1 MKKDG
6 MLYTVIFSFIVC
18 FVFVFILSFT
28 NEGTR
33 ELVQFNQQVAR
44 QKAILSAIGIAYE
57 SDAQVPDLFERVER
71 IERNGETFFRT
82 ERDGRTIYAK
92 EFAGAGLW
100 GIIEGV
106 LAVDAEIS
114 RTVGLEI
121 IDHNETPGLGGRI
134 DEAAYKEQFR
144 DIRIVDAG
152 FRLPRGV
159 PADPEEGMIDAVTG
173 ATRTSESMV
182 DILSGVVLTMR
193 STLGR

>member
-6 MLYTVIFSFIVC
+6 MPYTIIFSFIVC
-18 FVFVFILSFT
+18 FVFVFVLSFT

-33 ELVQFNQQVAR
+33 ELVEFNQQVAR
-44 QKAILSAIGIAYE
+44 QKAILNAIGIEYE
-57 SDAQVPDLFERVER
+57 SDDQVPDLFERVER
-71 IERNGETFFRT
+71 IERNGQTFLRT
-82 ERDGRTIYAK
+82 ERDGRTVYAT

-100 GIIEGV
+100 GVIEGV
-106 LAVDAEIS
+106 LAVDAEVS

-121 IDHNETPGLGGRI
+121 ISHNETPGLGGRI
-134 DEAAYKEQFR
+134 DEPWYKNQFR
-144 DIRIVDAG
+144 DIRIRDDG

-159 PADPEEGMIDAVTG
+159 PADPDEGMIDAVTG

>member
-6 MLYTVIFSFIVC
+6 TLYTIIFSFIVC

-33 ELVQFNQQVAR
+33 ELVEFNQRVAR
-44 QKAILSAIGIAYE
+44 QKAILNAIGIAYE
-57 SDAQVPDLFERVER
+57 SDDQATELFGRVERVEQ
-71 IERNGETFFRT
+71 NGEAFFRT
-82 ERDGRTIYAK
+82 ELEGETVYAK

-106 LAVDAEIS
+106 LAVDADVA

-121 IDHNETPGLGGRI
+121 ISHNETPGLGGRI
-134 DEAAYKEQFR
+134 DEAAYKNQFG
-144 DIRIVDAG
+144 DIRIQDDG
-152 FRLPRGV
+152 FLFPLGV
-159 PADPEEGMIDAVTG
+159 SADPEQGMIDAVTG

-182 DILSGVVLTMR
+182 DILSRVVLTMR